1 MATRNKYR
9 VLILLSVLLGV
20 ALWVFDKNREGE
32 GFGSDPIVVDVN
44 QAENAA
50 TSGNPDGSI
59 AGAAGEGAV
68 GTEAAPSD
76 NPTGLGTASG
86 GALLGNGE
94 RATGADA
101 FAPAAAPEIEAFDAY
116 VTDAGIVL
124 EWISGDESSDQ
135 HDTIGYRVYRVAS
148 NGTETLV
155 ADMTTAASGTGELYN
170 LTESGKDGGHFVI
183 DRVNRD
189 LSVTRLPFSTT
200 ARMVAPPEDGLHV
213 IMIQAEAGEAEID
226 VGSDARNLFILGF
239 QNKPV
244 VEDRSDPDNP
254 RVLVGEMIS
263 LRGEQAVYFKADS
276 FTRIRVAE

>member
-1 MATRNKYR
+1 MATRNKYL

-20 ALWVFDKNREGE
+20 SLWVFDKSRKGE

-44 QAENAA
+44 QTGSAA

-59 AGAAGEGAV
+59 SGAAGAGAD
-68 GTEAAPSD
+68 GTEAAPSV

-86 GALLGNGE
+86 DVLPENGE
-94 RATGADA
+94 GADA
-101 FAPAAAPEIEAFDAY
+101 FAPTAAPEIEAFDAY

-226 VGSDARNLFILGF
+226 VGSDARNLFIIGF

>member
-1 MATRNKYR
+1 MDSRSKFLLLI
-9 VLILLSVLLGV
+9 VLSAILGAAIWVLDRSRSGDG
-20 ALWVFDKNREGE
+20 AFDP
-32 GFGSDPIVVDVN
+32 DPVVVDLSKSGDGAALPGSATVEG
-44 QAENAA
+44 AASENAIETAGSA
-50 TSGNPDGSI
+50 TST
-59 AGAAGEGAV
+59 GAAAGGTLAEVGPDDFFPPGEDVA
-68 GTEAAPSD
+68 EAPQD
-76 NPTGLGTASG
+76 KP
-86 GALLGNGE
+86 
-94 RATGADA
+94 
-101 FAPAAAPEIEAFDAY
+101 PIESFDAY

-124 EWISGDESSDQ
+124 EWISGDESSDD
-135 HDTIGYRVYRVAS
+135 HDTIGYRVYRVAT

-155 ADMTTAASGTGELYN
+155 ADMTTAALGEGELYN

-213 IMIQAEAGEAEID
+213 IMIQAESGEAEID
-226 VGSDARNLFILGF
+226 VGSDARNLFIIGF

-254 RVLVGEMIS
+254 RVLVGETIS

>member
-1 MATRNKYR
+1 MASRSNFL

-20 ALWVFDKNREGE
+20 ALWVFDKSRKGE
-32 GFGSDPIVVDVN
+32 GRFGSDPIVVDVS
-44 QAENAA
+44 QAGSSQTFDTSVTPRLGVNPGGTSIGTLGSETARSVTKRPIGA
-50 TSGNPDGSI
+50 TTAGSDG
-59 AGAAGEGAV
+59 AGV
-68 GTEAAPSD
+68 
-76 NPTGLGTASG
+76 
-86 GALLGNGE
+86 
-94 RATGADA
+94 DA
-101 FAPAAAPEIEAFDAY
+101 FAPDGQREIEAFDAY

-124 EWISGDESSDQ
+124 EWISGDETSDQ
-135 HDTIGYRVYRVAS
+135 HDTLGYRVYRVAS
-148 NGTETLV
+148 NRTETLV
-155 ADMTTAASGTGELYN
+155 ADMTTAAIGGGELYN

-213 IMIQAEAGEAEID
+213 IMVQAESGEAEID
-226 VGSDARNLFILGF
+226 VGSDPRNLFIIGF

-254 RVLVGEMIS
+254 RVLVGETIS